1 MNTAELS
8 KNAVLLVVDVQRG
21 LDEPSWGRRN
31 NPHMEHNIEA
41 LLVAWRSSRR
51 PVIFVKHMSTIATS
65 PLRPGQPGNE
75 FKPECAPVPGDRII
89 KKSVNSCFI
98 GTPLEADMRR
108 AGWDTLVIVGL
119 TTNHCISTTA
129 RMAGNLGFTAFVVSD
144 ATATFDRTG
153 PDGVEYKAELI
164 QAMTL
169 SDLHQE
175 FATIVD
181 TKGAIETLNGAPHE
195 RPTSSHSSSSVR

>member
-1 MNTAELS
+1 MSPFGLS

-21 LDEPSWGRRN
+21 LDEPVWGRRN
-31 NPHMEHNIEA
+31 NPQMEAHIAE
-41 LLVAWRSSRR
+41 LLLTWRTLKR
-51 PVIFVKHMSTIATS
+51 PVMFAKHCSKEPKS

-75 FKPECAPVPGDRII
+75 FKPEVAPVAGERII

-98 GTPLEADMRR
+98 GTSLEEDLRR
-108 AGWDTLVIVGL
+108 AGHDTLVIVGL

-129 RMAGNLGFTAFVVSD
+129 RMAGNLGFTTFVVSD

-164 QAMTL
+164 QAMTM
-169 SDLHQE
+169 SDLNRE
-175 FATIVD
+175 FATILD
-181 TKGAIETLNGAPHE
+181 TKSVIATLTSPGA
-195 RPTSSHSSSSVR
+195 